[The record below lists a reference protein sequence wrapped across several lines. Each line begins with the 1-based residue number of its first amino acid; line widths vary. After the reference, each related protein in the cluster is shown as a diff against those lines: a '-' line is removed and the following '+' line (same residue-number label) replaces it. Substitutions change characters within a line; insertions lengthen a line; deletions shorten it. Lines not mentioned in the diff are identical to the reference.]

1 VIRLDTSDT
10 IVAISSAPGLSLR
23 SIVRLSGPQSWPIV
37 LRLTDLTEAAKPTG
51 PVSLRVS
58 TNPNETGL
66 PIAGRLQ
73 FWPSGRSFTGDELVE
88 LHLDVPNV
96 LAEEVV
102 RSCSRLGARSAEPG
116 EFSLRAFLA
125 NRIDLTRAEAI
136 AGIFQ
141 AVTPEQLETALDQL
155 AGGLGRRIDRLR
167 GRLLDLLAWLE
178 ATLDFVDE
186 VDVDPVARNF
196 VAEELRGAAWEL
208 DRIAGTQRDRDA
220 SNAVSRVMLVGP
232 PNAGKSLLFNRLSPE
247 AGRALVSP
255 VAGTTRDYLEA
266 VVSLGGDRRIVLVDT
281 AGEGE
286 TEDAFDEHSRILGR
300 RERRLADLFLIC
312 RPIDE
317 PSMTPESI
325 LAALPTNVARL
336 HVLTKAD
343 LVTEIAESSTS
354 GDVVVSAET
363 GFGLELLR
371 HRIRELLDAADAER
385 STAVSGT
392 RRRAGDALL
401 AAIAF
406 LRHAGDTVVAGGSD
420 EFVAMDL
427 RGAVEALDVVTGL
440 DATEEVLD
448 RVFSR
453 FCIGK

>member
-1 VIRLDTSDT
+1 
-10 IVAISSAPGLSLR
+10 
-23 SIVRLSGPQSWPIV
+23 
-37 LRLTDLTEAAKPTG
+37 
-51 PVSLRVS
+51 
-58 TNPNETGL
+58 
-66 PIAGRLQ
+66 
-73 FWPSGRSFTGDELVE
+73 
-88 LHLDVPNV
+88 
-96 LAEEVV
+96 
-102 RSCSRLGARSAEPG
+102 
-116 EFSLRAFLA
+116 
-125 NRIDLTRAEAI
+125 
-136 AGIFQ
+136 
-141 AVTPEQLETALDQL
+141 
-155 AGGLGRRIDRLR
+155 LGRRIDRLR
-167 GRLLDLLAWLE
+167 SRLLDLLAWLE

-401 AAIAF
+401 AAITF
-406 LRHAGDTVVAGGSD
+406 LR
-420 EFVAMDL
+420 
-427 RGAVEALDVVTGL
+427 R
-440 DATEEVLD
+440 
-448 RVFSR
+448 
-453 FCIGK
+453 I